1 MARIIKKMFNFLRGC
16 HSSRE
21 DNTCV
26 DEIKALDEKLDKLSE
41 DMTRLA
47 NVVSNIT
54 ERIGANQDA
63 LSKLIDA
70 EQQIRKAIEETT
82 IDENNNRKE

>member
-1 MARIIKKMFNFLRGC
+1 MARIIKKMFNFLRDC
-16 HSSRE
+16 HSSHE
-21 DNTCV
+21 DNACV
-26 DEIKALDEKLDKLSE
+26 DEIKALDEKLDKLSA

-47 NVVSNIT
+47 NVVSSIT

-70 EQQIRKAIEETT
+70 EQRIRKAIEETT
-82 IDENNNRKE
+82 INENNDRKE